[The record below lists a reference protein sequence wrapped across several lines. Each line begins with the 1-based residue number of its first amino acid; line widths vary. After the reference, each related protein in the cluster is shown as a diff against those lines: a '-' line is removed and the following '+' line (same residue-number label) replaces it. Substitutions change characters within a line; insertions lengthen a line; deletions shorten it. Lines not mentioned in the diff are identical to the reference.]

1 MPYRKIISNFAAVNR
16 ASFFRAFCKTK
27 GFTIG
32 KLNLYVP
39 MLFGDNIGIFRLVIL
54 YLFYA
59 MAFLLFIFRL
69 PTMNSLIDFIFW
81 QTSIN
86 ILESFHPF
94 NGSLTINDAVL

>member
-1 MPYRKIISNFAAVNR
+1 MPYRKIISNFAALYQ
-16 ASFFRAFCKTK
+16 ASIFRAFCKTN

-39 MLFGDNIGIFRLVIL
+39 MLSPNNIGIFRLVIL

-59 MAFLLFIFRL
+59 IAFLLFLFRL

>member
-1 MPYRKIISNFAAVNR
+1 MPYRKIISNFAALYQ
-16 ASFFRAFCKTK
+16 ASLFRAFCKTK

-39 MLFGDNIGIFRLVIL
+39 MLSPNNIGIFRLVIL

-59 MAFLLFIFRL
+59 IAFLLFLFRL

-94 NGSLTINDAVL
+94 NGSLTINDVVV

>member
-1 MPYRKIISNFAAVNR
+1 MLIYKIISNFAALLET
-16 ASFFRAFCKTK
+16 SHFRAFCKTK

-54 YLFYA
+54 SFYA
-59 MAFLLFIFRL
+59 IAFLLFLFRL

-94 NGSLTINDAVL
+94 NGSLTINDIVL

>member
-1 MPYRKIISNFAAVNR
+1 MQYRKIISNFAAVNQ

-39 MLFGDNIGIFRLVIL
+39 MLSPNNIGIFRLVIL

-94 NGSLTINDAVL
+94 NGSLTINDVVL

>member
-1 MPYRKIISNFAAVNR
+1 MLICQIISNFATLYQ
-16 ASFFRAFCKTK
+16 ASLFRAFCKTK

-39 MLFGDNIGIFRLVIL
+39 MLSPNNIGIFRLVIL

-59 MAFLLFIFRL
+59 IAFLLFLFRL
-69 PTMNSLIDFIFW
+69 QTMNSLIDFIFW

-94 NGSLTINDAVL
+94 NGSLTINDVVL